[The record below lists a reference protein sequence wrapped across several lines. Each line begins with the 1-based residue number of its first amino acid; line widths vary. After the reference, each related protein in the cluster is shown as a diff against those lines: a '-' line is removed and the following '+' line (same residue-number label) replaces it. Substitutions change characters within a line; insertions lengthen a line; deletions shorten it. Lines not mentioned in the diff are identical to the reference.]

1 MHIAMVRITVSRIK
15 ETKKERGEMRME
27 REKEKGSTI
36 CNTCGEKSDFLY
48 KLNSILDTLR
58 FLKCPT
64 RCLSIHIPEDDPS
77 LSSSIQLLS
86 PSASCVYSLAK
97 ILSRFCYRATKI
109 TCSPAFIYV
118 SRSAKIIGDNAQIS
132 RDSLRRPHIF
142 KKQ

>member
-15 ETKKERGEMRME
+15 ETQKERGEMRTKRE
-27 REKEKGSTI
+27 RKKGSAI

-64 RCLSIHIPEDDPS
+64 RCLSIHIPKDDPS
-77 LSSSIQLLS
+77 LSSSIQPLS
-86 PSASCVYSLAK
+86 LSASCVYSLAK
-97 ILSRFCYRATKI
+97 IFSRFRYRATKI

-118 SRSAKIIGDNAQIS
+118 SRSAKIIGDSAQIS
-132 RDSLRRPHIF
+132 RDSLRRPHVL